1 MGLGIGEGGGSL
13 LKSIGV
19 GSICRPAP
27 IVFVG
32 VGSKTG
38 TYAGKVV
45 AKLLST
51 RKPYGRF

>member
-1 MGLGIGEGGGSL
+1 MSFQHLARFQI
-13 LKSIGV
+13 
-19 GSICRPAP
+19 
-27 IVFVG
+27 VG

-51 RKPYGRF
+51 RKPYGRFWLVLVKTN